1 MRCSAGHAANVCGCA
16 PRRVAR
22 RPPEG
27 MTPETPAAIVTE
39 YEAGLKMRTI
49 DERHE
54 ALPQTRHLPI
64 GSHMYT

>member
-1 MRCSAGHAANVCGCA
+1 
-16 PRRVAR
+16 
-22 RPPEG
+22 